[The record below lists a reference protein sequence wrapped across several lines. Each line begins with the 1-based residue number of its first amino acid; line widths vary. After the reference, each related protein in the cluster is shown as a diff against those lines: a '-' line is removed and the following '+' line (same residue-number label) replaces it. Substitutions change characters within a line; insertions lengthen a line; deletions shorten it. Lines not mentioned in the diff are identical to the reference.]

1 MNQSIKP
8 FATLIYSI
16 DCLLTRKGLCK
27 PRGSGTK
34 WLYFRWNVWT
44 AFKSLQVETHPIPDP
59 FMNPSRW
66 RVVLP
71 SQSTRNSLN
80 ERQPT
85 QDCHSRFRILY
96 LLQTYNFLNIDCKT
110 PFAKVCYCKE
120 CTPAVRILFSLW
132 VFLSVLIV
140 SGKYGTRHFT
150 DWLKL
155 LAVFILFFWSSP
167 ARLKID
173 RNQLQPPGSEINS
186 PSRLCFWM
194 VSRKYEFW
202 MGTALHGFVWIA
214 HAAVFVKVH
223 SSFKK

>member
-1 MNQSIKP
+1 M
-8 FATLIYSI
+8 
-16 DCLLTRKGLCK
+16 
-27 PRGSGTK
+27 
-34 WLYFRWNVWT
+34 WT

-71 SQSTRNSLN
+71 SQSTRIPKWDNQHKTVIHASAYFI
-80 ERQPT
+80 
-85 QDCHSRFRILY
+85 CYKH
-96 LLQTYNFLNIDCKT
+96 NFLNIDCKT

-140 SGKYGTRHFT
+140 SGKYGPAILQTG
-150 DWLKL
+150 LKL

-186 PSRLCFWM
+186 PSRLCLN
-194 VSRKYEFW
+194 VSGSMRFW
-202 MGTALHGFVWIA
+202 MGTAHGFVWIA

-223 SSFKK
+223 SSFKNKRNNLYL